1 MFNLAAVAAS
11 AAGANSDWI
20 EAPQPVYPL
29 RAAIEGD
36 AGEVTLRVL
45 LGTNGHVRDA
55 TIVKGSGKQVLDYA
69 ARATVLKWRLRP
81 SKMRPNDIATGR
93 EVVVEFQTDTKDKL
107 VAAAVLRKASEKGSA
122 WKHGGSIKYP
132 QAAFD
137 KNLFGTV
144 RLRFTID
151 SDGHPRSVQVLRSS
165 GAPELDK
172 AAVEGIQTWS
182 AYREWVGESAEVP
195 VTFEGPRRNEPRNLR
210 GPPEPPASVDMKAI
224 IESPR
229 PDYPID
235 ARANHWT
242 GSGIFVISFGTDGR
256 AKDVAVARSTG
267 HALLDASVLH
277 AFRRWRATV
286 KYADR
291 RVKVPVTFSM
301 TGAFREGRWS
311 IGHPQPVGTSRR

>member
-1 MFNLAAVAAS
+1 MFNLAAI

-69 ARATVLKWRLRP
+69 ARAAVLKWHLKPSKIRP
-81 SKMRPNDIATGR
+81 SDIATGR
-93 EVVVEFQTDTKDKL
+93 EVAVEFQPGKKDKL

-137 KNLFGTV
+137 KNLSGTV

-151 SDGHPRSVQVLRSS
+151 SDGHPRSVQVLQSS

-182 AYREWVGESAEVP
+182 AYREWIGESAEVP
-195 VTFEGPRRNEPRNLR
+195 VTFERPGHNEPSNPRV
-210 GPPEPPASVDMKAI
+210 PPEPPATVDMNAI
-224 IESPR
+224 IERPP
-229 PDYPID
+229 PDYPVE

-242 GSGIFVISFGTDGR
+242 GSGLFVISFGTDGR
-256 AKDVAVARSTG
+256 AKDVGVARSTG
-267 HALLDASVLH
+267 HALLDASVIH
-277 AFRRWRATV
+277 AFRRWRATA

-291 RVKVPVTFSM
+291 RIKVPVTFSM
-301 TGAFREGRWS
+301 TGAFTEGRWS
-311 IGHPQPVGTSRR
+311 IGRPQPVGTSRR